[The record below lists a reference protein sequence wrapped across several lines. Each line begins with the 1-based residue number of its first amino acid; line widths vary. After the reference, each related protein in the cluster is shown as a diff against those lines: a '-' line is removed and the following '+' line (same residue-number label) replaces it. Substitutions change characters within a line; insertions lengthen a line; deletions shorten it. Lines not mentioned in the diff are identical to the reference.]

1 MARMPGSVMSVNV
14 FRSTLILI
22 AKHMLFAALQ
32 GMQYGRLQFID
43 PSSGPEKGPCQPDV
57 IVGSGEPSATVLV
70 KDDWFWVRVLAS
82 GSVVR
87 GMPPNRDFGAILIYS
102 LVKGFAEAYISGEI
116 DSPNLLTIFKVSI
129 CK

>member
-1 MARMPGSVMSVNV
+1 MSVNV

-32 GMQYGRLQFID
+32 GRQYGRLQFID